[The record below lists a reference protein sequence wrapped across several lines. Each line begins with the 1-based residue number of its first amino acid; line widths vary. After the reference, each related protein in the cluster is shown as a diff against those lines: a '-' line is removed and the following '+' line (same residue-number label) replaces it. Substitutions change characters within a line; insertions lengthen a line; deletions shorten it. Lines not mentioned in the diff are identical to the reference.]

1 VRRVTCRLIVI
12 TEIIAPYRIPVFN
25 ALAQQPGIDLHV
37 IFLAETDP
45 TQRQWLIPKEE
56 IQFSFEVLPSWR
68 RRIRGHNL
76 LLNWGM
82 DSALHLASPDA
93 IVCGGYNY
101 LASWEALRWARR
113 NHVPFLLWVESTS
126 RDLRSGSIFL
136 ESLKRKFLEQ
146 CDGFVVA
153 GQSSSEYLKSYGVPE
168 GAIFT
173 ASNAVDTNFFS
184 QAAQQA
190 RLYAGKNRQSLHLPD
205 RYFLFV
211 GRLLK
216 QKGVFD
222 LLDAYATLAPE
233 LRKQISL
240 VFAGDG
246 NVRTELEKRAA
257 VITPGFVQIAGFLQ
271 REALAV
277 FYALAD
283 AFVFPTH
290 SDPWGLVVNEAMAC
304 GLPVICSSAAGC
316 SADLVD
322 RQNGRIVCPGSVDDL
337 ATSLNELANDPQVRS
352 SMSQASAR
360 KIEDYSP
367 EVCAAGIVRAAL
379 SCAERQHA

>member
-1 VRRVTCRLIVI
+1 VSCRLIVI

-25 ALAQQPGIDLHV
+25 ALAQQPGVDLHV

-126 RDLRSGSIFL
+126 CDLRSGSVFL

-146 CDGFVVA
+146 CNGFVVA
-153 GQSSSEYLKSYGVPE
+153 GLSSLEYVKSYGIPE
-168 GAIFT
+168 DAIFT
-173 ASNAVDTNFFS
+173 APNAVDTNFFS
-184 QAAQQA
+184 QAAEQV
-190 RLYAGKNRQSLHLPD
+190 RLYASENRQSFYLSD

-216 QKGVFD
+216 EKGIFD
-222 LLDAYATLAPE
+222 LLDAYAMLAPE
-233 LRKQISL
+233 LREQISL

-246 NVRTELEKRAA
+246 IARTELEKRAA
-257 VITPGFVQIAGFLQ
+257 AIKPGLVQIAGFLQ

-277 FYALAD
+277 FYTLAD
-283 AFVFPTH
+283 AFVFPTY

-322 RQNGRIVCPGSVDDL
+322 RQNGRIVCPGAVDEL
-337 ATSLNELANDPQVRS
+337 ASCMKELANDPQLRS
-352 SMSQASAR
+352 SMGQASAR

-367 EVCAAGIVRAAL
+367 KLCAAGIVRAAL
-379 SCAERQHA
+379 SCAERQHG